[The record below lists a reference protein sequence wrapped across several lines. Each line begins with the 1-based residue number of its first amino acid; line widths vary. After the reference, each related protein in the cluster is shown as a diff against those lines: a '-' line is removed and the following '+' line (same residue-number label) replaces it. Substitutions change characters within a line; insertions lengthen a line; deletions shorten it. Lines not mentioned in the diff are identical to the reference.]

1 MGKKNIAAKMGLM
14 GCVTLFA
21 GLGTC
26 PLTAH
31 YFNIVSTISL
41 VSNFIFIPII
51 GFVVLPLGLL
61 SVVCFSWLPSLA
73 IGILHGCGLLISFSI
88 LIAEVLVSI
97 PCSWSRTLSL
107 PWSDIIVIYLVF
119 IAIYFIFKGYRKQP
133 AVLLALAA
141 VWVIVTV
148 FYNGFEKISDPRL
161 TITIID
167 VGQGNSALIQ
177 TPGGKN
183 LLVDGGGFS
192 DLSSF
197 DTGRYIIAPFLWQK
211 KIQALESVIL
221 THPESD
227 HLNGLVFILQN
238 FQVKTLI
245 KNSDKRNTRNYV
257 TLIQTCK
264 KRHIRIFNPLT
275 QVRSLDFGDTRLTFF
290 VLPKETR
297 LVDFNNRSLVFKLI
311 YNGFSMLF
319 PGDILSARETSLSAA
334 KPLDL
339 NADILLSPHHGSATS
354 STQFFLDK
362 VQPKSVIISC
372 GWRNRYG
379 FPHAGVL
386 KRYTEMG
393 MHIFRTD
400 EDGAIL
406 ISSDGKQYDIKT
418 NKGIR

>member
-1 MGKKNIAAKMGLM
+1 M
-14 GCVTLFA
+14 
-21 GLGTC
+21 
-26 PLTAH
+26 
-31 YFNIVSTISL
+31 
-41 VSNFIFIPII
+41 
-51 GFVVLPLGLL
+51 
-61 SVVCFSWLPSLA
+61 
-73 IGILHGCGLLISFSI
+73 LISFSI
-88 LIAEVLVSI
+88 LMAEVLVSF

-107 PWSDIIVIYLVF
+107 QWPDMAVIYLVF

-141 VWVIVTV
+141 LWVIVTV
-148 FYNGFEKISDPRL
+148 FHNGKKIPDPHL

-177 TPGGKN
+177 APGGKN
-183 LLVDGGGFS
+183 MLVDGGGFS
-192 DLSSF
+192 ELSSF

-211 KIQALESVIL
+211 KIQAIESVIL

-245 KNSDKRNTRNYV
+245 KNADKRNTKNYA

-264 KRHIRIFNPLT
+264 NRNIRIFNPLT
-275 QVRSLDFGDTRLTFF
+275 QKKSLDLGDTRLMFF
-290 VLPKETR
+290 VLPEETN

-319 PGDILSARETSLSAA
+319 PGDILSARETSLSATGR
-334 KPLDL
+334 LDL

-362 VQPKSVIISC
+362 VHPKSVIISC

-379 FPHAGVL
+379 FPHAKVL

-393 MHIFRTD
+393 IHIFRTD
-400 EDGAIL
+400 EDGAIF